1 MDICIEGPVDTTA
14 RAMGSEQLEHVGNGK
29 PFSEGLVVWSCTHSV
44 TGPGDGVTVALAVD
58 MRTETLLSGGAFQRT
73 EI

>member
-1 MDICIEGPVDTTA
+1 M
-14 RAMGSEQLEHVGNGK
+14 LEMAK
-29 PFSEGLVVWSCTHSV
+29 PFSKGLVVWSCTHSV